1 MLSRVPLMDELNS
14 FLEELV
20 ETLNED
26 NIKTNTFELSEALE
40 STFSLIFIF
49 PVYET
54 VKNLISKVH
63 SQNLVF
69 QKVSWRDY
77 LRSLNNSCRALS
89 IIIDTLGTRNNL
101 NSY

>member
-54 VKNLISKVH
+54 VKNLTESGFSK
-63 SQNLVF
+63 
-69 QKVSWRDY
+69 
-77 LRSLNNSCRALS
+77 S
-89 IIIDTLGTRNNL
+89 ILERLFTK
-101 NSY
+101 SK